1 MFYIIDLQQDPP
13 TRIPS
18 IEFETHDE
26 CIDWI
31 NENGSIVTHSIE
43 EQ

>member
-13 TRIPS
+13 TRIPGV
-18 IEFETHDE
+18 EFKTHDE

-31 NENGSIVTHSIE
+31 NENGSIITHSIE